1 MGLHDYTSAPQ
12 ILAWN
17 KFSVSS
23 LEDDFPSLDMD
34 TIMDILEF
42 HVKFRRRMLPF
53 FDFVDGDAPNVDRW
67 LCEDLNKFR
76 RANAQVG

>member
-1 MGLHDYTSAPQ
+1 
-12 ILAWN
+12 
-17 KFSVSS
+17 
-23 LEDDFPSLDMD
+23 
-34 TIMDILEF
+34 MDILEF

>member
-34 TIMDILEF
+34 NYGHFGVPREVQEAYVTVF
-42 HVKFRRRMLPF
+42 
-53 FDFVDGDAPNVDRW
+53 
-67 LCEDLNKFR
+67 
-76 RANAQVG
+76 

>member
-1 MGLHDYTSAPQ
+1 
-12 ILAWN
+12 
-17 KFSVSS
+17 
-23 LEDDFPSLDMD
+23 
-34 TIMDILEF
+34 MDILEF

-76 RANAQVG
+76 RGKCPSWVNILTMTH